1 MRRLT
6 PGKRTLGQLAKA
18 AGLARASL
26 LYYESL
32 GAGRSTAGYR
42 LYGEAELERLRT
54 IRQFREAGLPL
65 ATIRILLAESGAKSA
80 KETAGPDELLEARL
94 LGMCKEV
101 ERLRN
106 QQKLLAR
113 LLATREFRAGQP
125 CKDKEPGWHCC
136 VAQVSAKRICGTGM
150 PISKRNT
157 LMSMRPFWLHWAW
170 RPGKWRKSGTGRE
183 HASKG
188 LTKPEDRAFMLGH
201 ILKCRKCDED
211 ASPDAL

>member
-32 GAGRSTAGYR
+32 GLLTPAGRSAAGYR

-65 ATIRILLAESGAKSA
+65 ATIRILLAESEAKSA
-80 KETAGPDELLEARL
+80 KETAGPAELLEARL

-113 LLATREFRAGQP
+113 LLATREFRAGRP
-125 CKDKEPGWHCC
+125 CKDKDAWVALLRSAGFSEEDMQHWH
-136 VAQVSAKRICGTGM
+136 ADFEASH
-150 PISKRNT
+150 PD
-157 LMSMRPFWLHWAW
+157 
-170 RPGKWRKSGTGRE
+170 E
-183 HASKG
+183 HAAFLASLG
-188 LTKPEDRAFMLGH
+188 LAPREVAKIRH
-201 ILKCRKCDED
+201 WSRVRK
-211 ASPDAL
+211 